1 MASRREVR
9 CRCGRWMSA
18 QPGVSSI
25 QCSTCHTVTQ
35 LSSSLVDIARGA
47 NRVLQGLQQLRRQHK
62 QPQQQQI
69 MAQPPPPPRRQQ
81 KQQPQQQQIMAQ
93 PPPPPPKRQHKQQQQ
108 QPQQQIV
115 AQPPPPPKLLEPLPS
130 PFGKKRAVICGL
142 DYKGKSYSLE
152 GCISDAKS
160 MRTFLVKQMGF
171 PIDSILMLTE
181 DEASPQRIP
190 TKKNIRK
197 AMRWLVEGNRARD
210 SLVFHYS
217 GHGSQ
222 QKDYNGDEV
231 DGQDEALAPLD
242 HETEGKIIDDEINK
256 TLVRPL
262 VHGAKLHAVIDACN
276 SGTVLDLPSVCRM
289 ERNGFYEW
297 ERQTSGRT
305 YKGTN
310 GGTAICFSA
319 CDDHEASGY
328 TPVFTG
334 KNAGA
339 MTYSFIKAV
348 KTAGPAPTYGHLLNL
363 MCSAIREAQSR
374 LARDEN
380 YTSPEETAEPLLTSS
395 EEFDIYA
402 TKFVL

>member
-9 CRCGRWMSA
+9 CHRCGRWMWA
-18 QPGVSSI
+18 QPEVRAV

-35 LSSSLVDIARGA
+35 LYSLADIARGA
-47 NRVLQGLQQLRRQHK
+47 NRLIHGFQQLRRRQQHHE
-62 QPQQQQI
+62 QEQEQQM
-69 MAQPPPPPRRQQ
+69 MAQPPPR
-81 KQQPQQQQIMAQ
+81 
-93 PPPPPPKRQHKQQQQ
+93 
-108 QPQQQIV
+108 
-115 AQPPPPPKLLEPLPS
+115 LLEALPS
-130 PFGKKRAVICGL
+130 AFGKKRAVLCGVN
-142 DYKGKSYSLE
+142 YKGKSYSLK

-160 MRTFLVKQMGF
+160 MRSFLVQQMGF
-171 PIDSILMLTE
+171 PLDSVLMLTE
-181 DEASPQRIP
+181 DEGSPQRLP
-190 TKKNIRK
+190 TKRNIRK

-210 SLVFHYS
+210 SLVFHFS

-222 QKDYNGDEV
+222 QKDYNGDEM
-231 DGQDEALAPLD
+231 DGQDEALCPLD
-242 HETEGKIIDDEINK
+242 HETEGKIIDDEINR

-276 SGTVLDLPSVCRM
+276 SGTVLDLPFVCRM
-289 ERNGFYEW
+289 ERNGSYYEW
-297 ERQTSGRT
+297 EDHRSVRA
-305 YKGTN
+305 YKGTD
-310 GGTAICFSA
+310 GGAAFCFSA

-374 LARDEN
+374 LGDYASSDA
-380 YTSPEETAEPLLTSS
+380 SALPLLTSS
-395 EEFDIYA
+395 EEFDVYA
-402 TKFVL
+402 TKFLL

>member
-47 NRVLQGLQQLRRQHK
+47 NR
-62 QPQQQQI
+62 QQQI
-69 MAQPPPPPRRQQ
+69 MAQPPPR
-81 KQQPQQQQIMAQ
+81 
-93 PPPPPPKRQHKQQQQ
+93 RQHKQQQQ
-108 QPQQQIV
+108 QPQQQIM

-310 GGTAICFSA
+310 GGTAICLSA

>member
-9 CRCGRWMSA
+9 CRCGRRMWA

-47 NRVLQGLQQLRRQHK
+47 NRVFQGLQQLRRQHK
-62 QPQQQQI
+62 Q
-69 MAQPPPPPRRQQ
+69 
-81 KQQPQQQQIMAQ
+81 QQPQQQQQKVAQ
-93 PPPPPPKRQHKQQQQ
+93 PPPPPPR
-108 QPQQQIV
+108 
-115 AQPPPPPKLLEPLPS
+115 LLEPLPS
-130 PFGKKRAVICGL
+130 PFGKKRAVLCGL
-142 DYKGKSYSLE
+142 DYKGKSYSLK

-160 MRTFLVKQMGF
+160 MRSFLVQKMGF
-171 PIDSILMLTE
+171 PLDSILMLTE
-181 DEASPQRIP
+181 DEACPQKIP

-231 DGQDEALAPLD
+231 DGQDEALCPLD

-256 TLVRPL
+256 ILVRPL
-262 VHGAKLHAVIDACN
+262 VHGAKLHAIIDACN

-297 ERQTSGRT
+297 EHQTSGRT
-305 YKGTN
+305 FKGTN

-374 LARDEN
+374 LASDG
-380 YTSPEETAEPLLTSS
+380 YKSPDETALPLLTSS